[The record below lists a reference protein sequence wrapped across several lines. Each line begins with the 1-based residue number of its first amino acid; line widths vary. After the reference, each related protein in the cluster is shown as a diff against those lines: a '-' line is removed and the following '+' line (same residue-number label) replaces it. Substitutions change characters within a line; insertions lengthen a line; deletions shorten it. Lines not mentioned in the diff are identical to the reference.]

1 MQRIS
6 TARKLGMRK
15 GDVISIIMLDKGLSG
30 SDLKFLEDEFDF
42 YKEDIDKFVSQYKN
56 LGIVFKLNA

>member
-1 MQRIS
+1 
-6 TARKLGMRK
+6 
-15 GDVISIIMLDKGLSG
+15 MLDKGLSG

-56 LGIVFKLNA
+56 LGIV